1 MSVSTPTASKP
12 NTRTVVVA
20 DVKCYM
26 CGSVS
31 GSIESDRQPVPRS
44 VLYRRVGQQNA
55 VPVLDRHQLRCERCR
70 GPVFLDEVEVVT
82 QRIEQYNWLEE
93 RPRRGRPPKRLIE
106 ERRRA
111 QELLDQQAA

>member
-1 MSVSTPTASKP
+1 MSAFISQPSKP
-12 NTRTVVVA
+12 TVRTVVVG
-20 DVKCYM
+20 DVKCYL

-31 GSIESDRQPVPRS
+31 GTVESDRQPVPRS
-44 VLYRRVGQQNA
+44 VLFRKAGQQTA
-55 VPVLDRHQLRCERCR
+55 VPVLDRHQLRCDRCN

-82 QRIEQYNWLEE
+82 QRLEQYDWLEE